1 MYLGLKIR
9 IYPNKAQRKIIDE
22 HIEGAIYVYNYFLHY
37 AKEEKNY
44 DIAIWRKELF
54 GIMKRGKCEVLNN
67 CDYFLLLNQLDILK
81 NSYDNYF
88 KGLGNEPNFKKK
100 DANVSA
106 FKIANRNNS
115 ISLNDNRL
123 FVQLLGNLKCRYNK
137 DISNCKIYSVVIKRS
152 LCNIYEASLLYDAIV
167 PYLEKKYR
175 KIGIDI
181 GVRKLI
187 TTSEGDY
194 YIPISTISN
203 IDSFIKGLQK
213 KLSGKEMH
221 SNNWYKWR
229 RKIEKLHL
237 YRSNYIKDILN
248 KATTKLV
255 QDYDVIFME
264 DLSITEL
271 LKQQKVKT
279 IKRRVVESSLY
290 TIRDMLTYKCKMYGK
305 KLVLIDRYYPSS
317 KICSECGY
325 RHDPLDLEIFRC
337 PVCGLVIDRDL
348 NAAKNI
354 YKYGMLKYI
363 QNDSTV
369 ASTGNK
375 PIK

>member
-9 IYPNKAQRKIIDE
+9 IYPNQAQKRIIDE

-44 DIAIWRKELF
+44 DISIWRKELYAL
-54 GIMKRGKCEVLNN
+54 MKRGKCDVLNN
-67 CDYFLLLNQLDILK
+67 CDYFLLLNQLEILK
-81 NSYDNYF
+81 NSYDNFF
-88 KGLGNEPNFKKK
+88 KGINNEPTFKKK
-100 DANVSA
+100 DANISA
-106 FKIANRNNS
+106 FKIPNRNNS
-115 ISLNDNRL
+115 VSLKDNRL
-123 FVQLLGNLKCRYNK
+123 YIQLLGNIKCRYNK
-137 DISNCKIYSVVIKRS
+137 DISDCKIYSVVIKRS
-152 LCNIYEASLLYDAIV
+152 LGNIYEASLLYDAIV

-194 YIPISTISN
+194 YIPIESLLDIEQR
-203 IDSFIKGLQK
+203 IRKMQK
-213 KLSGKEMH
+213 NLNGKNMY
-221 SNNWYKWR
+221 SNNWYKCR

-264 DLSITEL
+264 DLSIAEL
-271 LKQQKVKT
+271 VKQQKNRT
-279 IKRRVVESSLY
+279 IRRRVIESSLY

-305 KLVLIDRYYPSS
+305 KLVLIDRYYPST

-325 RHDPLDLEIFRC
+325 RHDPLDSETFIC
-337 PVCGLVIDRDL
+337 PVCGQIIDRDL

-363 QNDSTV
+363 QNNSTV